1 MEKYYLLYNPYARSG
16 YADVEAKY
24 LDVCNHLCNTEM
36 IDVTSINDYT
46 EFLNKINKEDGIVVC
61 GGDGTLNNF
70 INHIDGTK
78 VDNKVFYYPLGTG
91 NDFYRDITGSRDG
104 HIIEIT
110 DLIKNLPTVE
120 VKNNKYKFING
131 VGYGIDGYCCAVGD
145 ELREKNKKKINYAG
159 IAVKGLLFHYKPT
172 SATVIVDGKEY
183 HFDNVWIAPTMKG
196 KCYGGGMI
204 PTPDQNR
211 NGHELSVMI
220 FHGKSKLG
228 TLIIFPS
235 IFKGE
240 HVNHK
245 KHVSVFK
252 GKEISVKFNEP
263 RPLQIDGETIL
274 DVLEYTAKI

>member
-1 MEKYYLLYNPYARSG
+1 MEKYYLLYNPFARSG
-16 YADVEAKY
+16 YVDLEAKY

-36 IDVTSINDYT
+36 IDVTSVNDYT
-46 EFLNKINKEDGIVVC
+46 EFIGKINKEDGIVVC

-70 INHIDGTK
+70 INHIDGIR

-91 NDFYRDITGSRDG
+91 NDFYRDITGSREG

-110 DLIKNLPTVE
+110 DLIKNLPTVA

-145 ELREKNKKKINYAG
+145 ELREKNKKKINYAS

-183 HFDNVWIAPTMKG
+183 CFDNVWIAPTMKG

-220 FHGKSKLG
+220 FHGKSKLR
-228 TLIIFPS
+228 TLTIFPS

-240 HVNHK
+240 HV
-245 KHVSVFK
+245 KHEKYVSIFK
-252 GKEISVKFNEP
+252 GKNITVKFNEP
-263 RPLQIDGETIL
+263 RPLQVDGETIL